1 MKYGIFV
8 NPTPKSLSD
17 LQNDNNYMAI
27 KEYVLNSDVLSG
39 STAIAINDLKAG
51 STIVKMSL
59 HVRTPFVSTNISD
72 TIEVSTDTDKVL
84 LAQECNDPNRAGD
97 YSSDCYYITSGNQNE
112 ILVHHTLSNMTAGV
126 AILKIKIYENIPEY
140 EELTTSDN
148 TVYTTKDN
156 VTTEV
161 NK

>member
-27 KEYVLNSDVLSG
+27 KEYVLNRDVLSG
-39 STAIAINDLKAG
+39 STAIAISDLKDG
-51 STIVKMSL
+51 STIVKVSL
-59 HVRTPFVSTNISD
+59 HVRTPFVSTNTSD
-72 TIEVSTDTDKVL
+72 TIEVSTDTGKVL
-84 LAQECNDPNRAGD
+84 LAQECNDPKRAGD
-97 YSSDCYYITSGNQNE
+97 YSSDCYYITNGNQNE
-112 ILVHHTLSNMTAGV
+112 ILVHHTLSNMTAGI
-126 AILKIKIYENIPEY
+126 AILRINLYENIPEY
-140 EELTTSDN
+140 EELTTADN

>member
-27 KEYVLNSDVLSG
+27 KEYVLNSDALSG
-39 STAIAINDLKAG
+39 STAIAISDLKAG

-72 TIEVSTDTDKVL
+72 TSEVRTDTDKVL
-84 LAQECNDPNRAGD
+84 LAQ
-97 YSSDCYYITSGNQNE
+97 
-112 ILVHHTLSNMTAGV
+112 
-126 AILKIKIYENIPEY
+126 
-140 EELTTSDN
+140 
-148 TVYTTKDN
+148 
-156 VTTEV
+156 
-161 NK
+161 

>member
-27 KEYVLNSDVLSG
+27 KEYVLNSDALS
-39 STAIAINDLKAG
+39 G

-126 AILKIKIYENIPEY
+126 AILRIELYENIPEY